1 MTNWTGQ
8 NNFRGTWD
16 NPPGYSSSVSM
27 EMQNTSQVHL
37 AGAGSTDIDI
47 FVLGTDDAWN
57 YQYLIHNLTVTAF
70 NSNGSNAYVGL
81 RLRMFYSV
89 NTSGSLFNNQIINI
103 TGNRTIGPNQTAQI
117 ISKDAPLAMGYSF
130 GNSFPDH
137 TNSGRIWKLDA
148 RTQRDNTKAAY
159 AEMHFHISYLKISR
173 ASE

>member
-1 MTNWTGQ
+1 MTNWLGQ
-8 NNFRGTWD
+8 NSFLGTWD

-27 EMQNTSQVHL
+27 QMENYSLVQI
-37 AGAGSTDIDI
+37 AGQSSDISV
-47 FVLGTDDAWN
+47 FVLGTEDAWN

-89 NTSGSLFNNQIINI
+89 NTTGQLFSNQIVNI

-117 ISKDAPLAMGYSF
+117 ISKDAPLAMGYCY
-130 GNSFPDH
+130 GNSYPDY
-137 TNSGRIWKLDA
+137 TSDGRIWKLDA
-148 RTQRDNTKAAY
+148 RTQRDNTEASY